1 MSTPEFAKQPKPTL
15 KNIAKELGVSKASV
29 SNVFN
34 KPDIVS
40 PELKEKVLKY
50 CEQVGYAGPSVTA
63 RSLITGKTD
72 VVGVFLCD
80 TLAFGFTDPVASQ
93 FLAGVGQ
100 TLDLHH
106 ASMLLLPTSEAHY
119 QNSPIETMPDSFI
132 LYGEPLDK
140 RITERLIRQSKP
152 MVTVDFELPMS
163 SCRQVAIDDQEAA
176 FKIASYAIERHIATQ
191 ASCPE
196 VLILGL
202 RLNEGSVPGP
212 VNMQQL
218 FEPEFSVSRKRLDG
232 YQEALSDKQVS
243 VREDNVWHLPWLES
257 EAIRTMVRGLL
268 TDTTRTVPDI
278 ILCMSD
284 KVAIAT
290 LQVARELNIDVPNRT
305 QIVGFDDIESA
316 ADYGLTT
323 IAQPIFEKG
332 EAAAMM
338 ALGLEAQE
346 NVTLS
351 TQFVARQSTR

>member
-1 MSTPEFAKQPKPTL
+1 M
-15 KNIAKELGVSKASV
+15 
-29 SNVFN
+29 FN

-40 PELKEKVLKY
+40 PELREKVLSY

-100 TLDLHH
+100 TLDRHH

-132 LYGEPLDK
+132 LYGEPLDD
-140 RITERLIRQSKP
+140 RITERLVRQAKP
-152 MVTVDFELPMS
+152 MVTVDFELPNAKS
-163 SCRQVAIDDQEAA
+163 SQVAIDDQQAA
-176 FKIASYAIERHIATQ
+176 HKIAYYAVERHCATQ
-191 ASCPE
+191 SHSPN
-196 VLILGL
+196 VLVLGL
-202 RLNEGSVPGP
+202 RLNEGSVAGP
-212 VNMQQL
+212 VNMSQL
-218 FEPEFSVSRKRLDG
+218 FEPEFSVSRKRLNG
-232 YQEALSDKQVS
+232 YQDALNELGIPLPD
-243 VREDNVWHLPWLES
+243 ENIWHLPWLES
-257 EAIRTMVRGLL
+257 EAIRVMVRGLL
-268 TDTTRTVPDI
+268 ADASRALPDV

-290 LQVARELNIDVPNRT
+290 LQVAKELSIDVPGQL
-305 QIVGFDDIESA
+305 QIVGFDDIQAA

-338 ALGLEAQE
+338 ALGLKSST
-346 NVTLS
+346 NLTLT